1 MLRTTLP
8 VAPSSSS
15 TCCLSVCKPS
25 MRSSSPNFSSVL
37 INGDDTSDSNSNNP
51 SRRLTLFQL
60 GTDSAL
66 NDLNED
72 IRGEERGAAPRL
84 EQTDR

>member
-15 TCCLSVCKPS
+15 TRCLSVCKPS

-37 INGDDTSDSNSNNP
+37 INGDDTSASNSNNP
-51 SRRLTLFQL
+51 SRRLTLLQL
-60 GTDSAL
+60 GTGTVETRKE
-66 NDLNED
+66 NEL
-72 IRGEERGAAPRL
+72 ISSMP
-84 EQTDR
+84 